1 MLLSP
6 AGRFQRRTAV
16 IVVPVVT
23 MMAIC
28 LGIMILFSEAPPF
41 SIILESLSAHGTG
54 AVNPSSILKLR
65 VIKMFLSVSVTP
77 YFFKRGQRW
86 LCAADN

>member
-6 AGRFQRRTAV
+6 ARRFQRRTA
-16 IVVPVVT
+16 IIAALVVT

-28 LGIMILFSEAPPF
+28 LGIMILFSDAPPF

-54 AVNPSSILKLR
+54 AVNPSSILKRCL
-65 VIKMFLSVSVTP
+65 IKMFLSVSVTP

-86 LCAADN
+86 LCAADS